1 MVWIVEPIL
10 ASLEEFQER
19 DSGWALSRILNL
31 TINVNKY
38 NRLHTG
44 CHIELPREIKMKRA
58 VINVQS
64 MDNACFAWA
73 VVAALYP
80 AERNA
85 ERKSS
90 YPNYTTVLN
99 LKDIEFP
106 MTLNQIKKFEN
117 RNNISINVYCIEK
130 KKELSILPIRITD
143 RKLDKHVNLLYVQDN
158 NDMGHFVWIKN
169 LSRLVSSQISRKE
182 HIKFFCDRYVYL
194 KL

>member
-1 MVWIVEPIL
+1 VRIKVLPRNYELFRSTDLQKSYELHLVEPIL
-10 ASLEEFQER
+10 ALLEEFQKR

-38 NRLHTG
+38 NPLHAG

-64 MDNACFAWA
+64 MDNVCFAWA
-73 VVAALYP
+73 ALYP
-80 AERNA
+80 VERNA

-99 LKDIEFP
+99 LKDIEFS

-117 RNNISINVYCIEK
+117 RNNISINV
-130 KKELSILPIRITD
+130 SILHREKERTLDFTD
-143 RKLDKHVNLLYVQDN
+143 TCHR
-158 NDMGHFVWIKN
+158 
-169 LSRLVSSQISRKE
+169 
-182 HIKFFCDRYVYL
+182 
-194 KL
+194 